1 MSEMSDPRLIKLF
14 GKKQLESEL
23 KICINKLWNFGRDF
37 IKKVCEK
44 STKNFWKE
52 VSQSCSNVYHSR
64 CENFAEFSSE
74 HVWYNP
80 KINVGGNSVFFKSL
94 FYLGIV
100 FIYDLL
106 DANGNI
112 YSFDYIKSVLKSK
125 INFVE
130 YAGLKK
136 AIQERQTLLL
146 LLSLPFQ

>member
-37 IKKVCEK
+37 IKKVCD
-44 STKNFWKE
+44 
-52 VSQSCSNVYHSR
+52 
-64 CENFAEFSSE
+64 
-74 HVWYNP
+74 P

-100 FIYDLL
+100 FIYDFL
-106 DANGNI
+106 DAYDNI

-125 INFVE
+125 
-130 YAGLKK
+130 
-136 AIQERQTLLL
+136 
-146 LLSLPFQ
+146 